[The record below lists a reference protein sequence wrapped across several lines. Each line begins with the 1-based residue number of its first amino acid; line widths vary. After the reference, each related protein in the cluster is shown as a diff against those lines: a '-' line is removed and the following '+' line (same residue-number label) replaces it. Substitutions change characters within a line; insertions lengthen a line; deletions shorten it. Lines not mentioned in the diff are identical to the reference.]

1 MYKNPPF
8 NKFRDT
14 IEKINAII
22 DERYAIDFPAHAD
35 PMVVAVLKSCLD
47 RNPRN
52 RPTIEELLS
61 HPYLTCTDTSASKS
75 PKLKGFSEL
84 KSQLEPFMEGGK
96 LSDTAKVYI
105 YLKFIFLNI
114 CIIFSCKNSFDK
126 ILGLD
131 PSMDVKNCR
140 QVFLRNMKWVI
151 KCNVLKY
158 SIYI

>member
-14 IEKINAII
+14 IEKINAIV

-61 HPYLTCTDTSASKS
+61 HPYLTCTDTLASKP
-75 PKLKGFSEL
+75 PKPQGFNEL
-84 KSQLEPFMEGGK
+84 KSQLEPYMEGGK
-96 LSDTAKVYI
+96 LSDAAKVFTFI
-105 YLKFIFLNI
+105 LLKIF
-114 CIIFSCKNSFDK
+114 CFVYNSFVK
-126 ILGLD
+126 MLGLD
-131 PSMDVKNCR
+131 SSMDVNNR
-140 QVFLRNMKWVI
+140 RRIFLRNMKWVI
-151 KCNVLKY
+151 KCN
-158 SIYI
+158 S